1 MFEELFT
8 QQSTIERYKAAPL
21 AEERLR
27 YLQQRAESGTSAGT
41 LERIAASQLRL
52 VGLLPLTDG
61 RTVTVSQVEAAAVR
75 WSQITGDRYTRTTPA
90 SAKSRK
96 DFVGTCVQWLRFIN
110 QLKEPTPATH
120 PHSAKVHAY
129 EVWMR
134 NERGLSDGTIEM
146 CCGAADEFF
155 FWLTS
160 RDIPLHA
167 VKMVDIDSA
176 IAAKNAR
183 RKYSRTT
190 IRMYARGLRSFFG
203 FAEERGWCA
212 PGLSMGILSPRDY
225 PQEGVPRGLAREDV
239 QRLLATTEGSRPADK
254 RDRAI
259 LMLLVAY
266 GLRSREIRG
275 LQLDDLNWE
284 KETLRVYCPKTGRT
298 LVYPLSRG
306 VGQAILR
313 YILEVRPSRPERS
326 LFFSLA
332 APFRPLSGSAVGHVV
347 RSRMSRLGL
356 FTGRRGPHTLRHAAA
371 QHLLNHGMS
380 LKVIG
385 DYLGHRNPSTTAIYA
400 KVDVK
405 SLREVADF
413 DLEGLA

>member
-1 MFEELFT
+1 MFEELFKEL
-8 QQSTIERYKAAPL
+8 STMERYKAAPL

-27 YLQQRAESGTSAGT
+27 YLKHRAESGTTSAT
-41 LERIAASQLRL
+41 LERIASSQLRL
-52 VGLLPLTDG
+52 VGLLPLTHG
-61 RTVTVSQVEAAAVR
+61 RTVTVSQVEAASVK
-75 WSQITGDRYTRTTPA
+75 WSQMTGDRHTRTRAA

-96 DFVGTCVQWLRFIN
+96 DFVGTCVRWLRFIN
-110 QLKEPTPATH
+110 KLEEPAAATH
-120 PHSAKVHAY
+120 PHSVEVGAY

-134 NERGLSDGTIEM
+134 NERGLSDGTIGM
-146 CCGAADEFF
+146 CRYAADEFF
-155 FWLTS
+155 FWLSS
-160 RDIPLHA
+160 RHVPLSA

-176 IAAKNAR
+176 IAAKSIR
-183 RKYSRTT
+183 RNYSRTT
-190 IRMYARGLRSFFG
+190 IRMYAKGLRSFFG
-203 FAEERGWCA
+203 FAEKRGWCA
-212 PGLSMGILSPRDY
+212 PGLSMGILPPRDY
-225 PQEGVPRGLAREDV
+225 PQENVPRGLAREDV

-266 GLRSREIRG
+266 GMRSREIRG

-284 KETLRVYCPKTGRT
+284 KETLRVHCPKTGRT

-313 YILEVRPSRPERS
+313 YILEVRPSRSERS

-332 APFRPLSGSAVGHVV
+332 APFRPLSASAVGHVV

-356 FTGRRGPHTLRHAAA
+356 VTGRRGPHTLRHAAA

-380 LKVIG
+380 MKVIG

-400 KVDVK
+400 KVDVN

-413 DLEGLA
+413 DLGGLA